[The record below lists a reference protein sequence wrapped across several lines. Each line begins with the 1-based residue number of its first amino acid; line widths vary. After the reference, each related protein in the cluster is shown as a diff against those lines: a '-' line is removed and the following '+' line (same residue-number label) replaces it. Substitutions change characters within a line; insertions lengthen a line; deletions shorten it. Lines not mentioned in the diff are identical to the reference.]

1 MKNKEINYEMELQE
15 IDELMNE
22 INEDKFYYRMLKN
35 YGDLINVSELC
46 EILGIKRNLA
56 YKLLQN
62 KTIKSLKMGS
72 IYKIP
77 KLYLIK
83 FLKSGIRGE

>member
-1 MKNKEINYEMELQE
+1 MKNKEINYEMELQD
-15 IDELMNE
+15 IDELM
-22 INEDKFYYRMLKN
+22 NEDKFYYRMLKN